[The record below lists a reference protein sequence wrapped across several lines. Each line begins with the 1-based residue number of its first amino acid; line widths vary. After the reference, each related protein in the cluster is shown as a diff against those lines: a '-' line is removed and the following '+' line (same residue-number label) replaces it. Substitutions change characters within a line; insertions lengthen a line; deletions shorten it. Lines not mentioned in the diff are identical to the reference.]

1 MADTHYRR
9 HTRKTAPQY
18 WKMNNMKTN
27 DKKYQ
32 YTKGELIETGQPDFR
47 SLNAQS
53 GTLGIVSVANI
64 YGYLGDNNARRIL
77 ECWNACVGMDHP
89 ITEIDKLKGDL
100 SVARERVEAKTKI
113 VYYAHCIALYDTP
126 QEIRDLNTLTSMG
139 FDVIDASMEWLSGLS
154 GCCYNLSE
162 VEEHG
167 MLNGYNLFNDY
178 HSASKFKNFANRDA
192 SEHAPFSIW
201 QIWGLESEFR
211 D

>member
-1 MADTHYRR
+1 
-9 HTRKTAPQY
+9 
-18 WKMNNMKTN
+18 MKTN

-139 FDVIDASMEWLSGLS
+139 FDVIDPNCPTFQEGYKQTGMDYFKQYIAACDIVAFRALPDGRIPAGVYMEVQWAMSMGKTVFELPSGFS
-154 GCCYNLSE
+154 GRGMSRDETREYL
-162 VEEHG
+162 EEIG
-167 MLNGYNLFNDY
+167 Q
-178 HSASKFKNFANRDA
+178 R
-192 SEHAPFSIW
+192 
-201 QIWGLESEFR
+201 
-211 D
+211 